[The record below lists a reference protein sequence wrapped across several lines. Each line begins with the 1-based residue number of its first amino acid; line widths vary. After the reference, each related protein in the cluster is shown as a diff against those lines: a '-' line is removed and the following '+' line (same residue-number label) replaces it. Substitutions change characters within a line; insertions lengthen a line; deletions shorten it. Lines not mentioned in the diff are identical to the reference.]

1 MDSREDVNAGVVKQ
15 LNRLLAF
22 ELTSIDQYTSHSR
35 QYEDMGLNKLY
46 ERINHE
52 VDDER
57 GHADLLIRRIL
68 FLGGQAD
75 MESREAHTIATDV
88 PNMLANDL
96 QLEHNNARTLREV
109 INYCEDA
116 GDFVTRDML
125 VGILQDTEEDHSYWL
140 QQQLGLIDRLGLE
153 LYLQSQ
159 M

>member
-1 MDSREDVNAGVVKQ
+1 MIAEHDVVAQ

-35 QYEDMGLNKLY
+35 QYEDMGLTKLY

-52 VDDER
+52 IDDER

-68 FLGGQAD
+68 FLEGQPD
-75 MESREAHTIATDV
+75 MQTREAHSIAHDV
-88 PNMLANDL
+88 PTMLANDL
-96 QLEHNNARTLREV
+96 KLEHNNARTLREV
-109 INYCEDA
+109 IQFCETA
-116 GDFVTRDML
+116 EDFVTRDML
-125 VGILQDTEEDHSYWL
+125 VGILKDTEEDHAYWL
-140 QQQLGLIDRLGLE
+140 RQQLGLIDRLGLE

>member
-1 MDSREDVNAGVVKQ
+1 MSNNAKVVEQ

-35 QYEDMGLNKLY
+35 QYEDMGLTKLY

-68 FLGGQAD
+68 FLGGQPQMD
-75 MESREAHTIATDV
+75 NREPHQIAHDV
-88 PNMLANDL
+88 PTMLKNDL
-96 QLEHNNARTLREV
+96 ALEHNNARTLRDV
-109 INYCEDA
+109 INQCESLE
-116 GDFVTRDML
+116 DFVTRDML
-125 VGILQDTEEDHSYWL
+125 VTILRDTEEDHAYWL
-140 QQQLGLIDRLGLE
+140 RQQLGLIETLGLQ